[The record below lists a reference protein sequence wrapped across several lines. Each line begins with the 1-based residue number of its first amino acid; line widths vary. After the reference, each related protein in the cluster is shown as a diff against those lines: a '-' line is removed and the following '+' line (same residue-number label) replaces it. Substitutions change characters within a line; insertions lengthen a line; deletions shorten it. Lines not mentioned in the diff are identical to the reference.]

1 MCCLYKKQPRRHT
14 LNKKK
19 IDDSL
24 ELQPGDSVIVIRAD
38 GTIGK
43 VIMPEVKNELDKTP
57 GYDKVIEVLELF
69 NPDASVELIQKTKKK
84 LN

>member
-1 MCCLYKKQPRRHT
+1 MCKKQRRKHT
-14 LNKKK
+14 LNRRA

-24 ELQPGDSVIVIRAD
+24 EIQPGDSVIVIRAD

-43 VIMPEVKNELDKTP
+43 VIMPEVRNELDKTP
-57 GYDKVIEVLELF
+57 GYEKVIEVLELF
-69 NPDASVELIQKTKKK
+69 NPQASVELIKKTKTK